1 MAEILDGKRIA
12 DEIRAEVKDEVAA
25 ITAAGAR
32 APGLAAVI
40 VGDDPASK
48 VYVGSKVKACGELGL
63 HSELYERPAD
73 MTTGELLDLVAQLN
87 ASVSIDGILVQLP
100 LPPQIET
107 NLVLDAVLPGKDVDG
122 FHPVNV
128 GRLFLGQEREA
139 LTACTPTG
147 IIELLERYQIP
158 IAGQRAVIVGRSAIV
173 GKPMASLLINRNATV
188 TICHSRTTDLAGLC
202 READLLVAAIGR
214 AGFITDAFV
223 KPGATV
229 IDVGMNA
236 VTDPAV
242 ARELFGDDERR
253 MGAIERRGQTL
264 AGDVNPRLVE
274 PVAGRLTPVPGGVG
288 PLTIAMLMKNTLKAY
303 RLREEGGRREEGGG
317 RRKEGNGAIVQV
329 DSEGQ

>member
-12 DEIRAEVKDEVAA
+12 DEIRAEVKAEVAT
-25 ITAAGAR
+25 ITRTGGR
-32 APGLAAVI
+32 PPGLAAVL
-40 VGDDPASK
+40 VGENPASR

-73 MTTGELLDLVAQLN
+73 MAGQELLDLVAQLN
-87 ASVSIDGILVQLP
+87 ASPAIDGILVQLP

-107 NLVLDAVLPGKDVDG
+107 DRVLAAVHPTKDVDG

-128 GRLFLGQEREA
+128 GRLYLGQEREA

-158 IAGQRAVIVGRSAIV
+158 VVGQRAVVVGRSAIV
-173 GKPMASLLINRNATV
+173 GKPMAALLINRNATV
-188 TICHSRTTDLAGLC
+188 TVCHSRTADLPGVC
-202 READLLVAAIGR
+202 READLLIAAIGR
-214 AGFITDAFV
+214 AGFITGAFV

-236 VTDPAV
+236 VTDPAL
-242 ARELFGDDERR
+242 ARELFGEDERR
-253 MGAIERRGQTL
+253 LGAVERRGQTL
-264 AGDVNPRLVE
+264 AGDVNPRLVD

-303 RLREEGGRREEGGG
+303 RMRCEVR
-317 RRKEGNGAIVQV
+317 GARC
-329 DSEGQ
+329 E